1 MDATNNKS
9 DLEREERGG
18 YRENSV
24 AKIAVDIADLLRRD
38 QSWHCFS
45 LKPVFPYDPRKKKI
59 KVWHREKV
67 VGFITHKYDRLFVF
81 G

>member
-9 DLEREERGG
+9 DLEREERGGGG

-38 QSWHCFS
+38 HS
-45 LKPVFPYDPRKKKI
+45 
-59 KVWHREKV
+59 
-67 VGFITHKYDRLFVF
+67 
-81 G
+81 